1 MVKLDRQTL
10 KRYKRNKERIKRIDE
25 RIDYL
30 CNKDIDVVMGKV
42 SGSSRD
48 FPYTEVRTSV
58 QMLDPVENDR
68 VNREI
73 RAKQAEKILVQMELE
88 EIEQYIAKIEDGEI
102 REIFEL
108 SFLQGI
114 KQELISKE
122 LGYTQGRIS
131 QIISSYL
138 KD

>member
-1 MVKLDRQTL
+1 
-10 KRYKRNKERIKRIDE
+10 
-25 RIDYL
+25 
-30 CNKDIDVVMGKV
+30 MGKV
-42 SGSSRD
+42 SGSCRD

-73 RAKQAEKILVQMELE
+73 RGKQAEKILVQMELE